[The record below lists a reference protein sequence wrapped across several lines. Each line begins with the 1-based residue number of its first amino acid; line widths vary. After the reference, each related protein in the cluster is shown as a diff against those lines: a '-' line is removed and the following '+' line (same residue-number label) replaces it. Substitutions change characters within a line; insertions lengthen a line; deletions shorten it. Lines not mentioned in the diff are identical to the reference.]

1 MVKITKEVKV
11 GATVL
16 MALIILGWG
25 VNFLKNKDVF
35 MKGYKLYGVYSRIDG
50 LKEASPIFYKGF
62 EIGSVR
68 QISLENGQHGH
79 LIVTMSIDQDVEFPT
94 NTIAQIYS
102 LDLMGSK
109 GIRFLYGDAESL
121 LMPDDTMKT
130 SLMGGLADQVS
141 QEVLPLKD
149 KAENL
154 VVKFD
159 SVLTNLNS
167 FFNTENKK
175 YLQSSVK
182 NATSMMWELKNASNL
197 LNASLQQDG
206 AIGMSL
212 QNMLAFTNVLN
223 EHGKSLA
230 VTMDNIEA
238 LSGQM
243 VNAHVDSLVYE
254 MNQSVTAL
262 NTALES
268 VNNKEG
274 TLGLLLKDKQL
285 YYNLNEVSVS
295 LDRLLNDVRHQPKR
309 YVNFSAVS
317 FGGGKT
323 KKVKDQDE
331 VVYKVL
337 LDKTKEPND
346 LRGRELLEGEFVQ
359 EDRDGRYYLYT
370 LGEEKEYEQIL
381 VLKDSIVD
389 LFPHAQV
396 VAMKGGEL
404 VSVDSTR

>member
-25 VNFLKNKDVF
+25 VSFLKNKDVF
-35 MKGYKLYGVYSRIDG
+35 MKGYKLYGVYARIDG
-50 LKEASPIFYKGF
+50 LTEASPIFYKGF

-79 LIVTMSIDQDVEFPT
+79 LVVTMSIDQDVKFPK
-94 NTIAQIYS
+94 NTVAQIYS

-109 GIRFLYGDAESL
+109 GIRFLYGNAENL
-121 LMPDDTMKT
+121 LLPDDTIKT
-130 SLMGGLADQVS
+130 SIMGGLADQVS

-167 FFNTENKK
+167 FFNTENKR
-175 YLQSSVK
+175 YLQSSVR
-182 NATSMMWELKNASNL
+182 NATSMMWELKNASAL

-212 QNMLAFTNVLN
+212 QNMLAFTKVLN
-223 EHGKSLA
+223 EHGESLA

-238 LSGQM
+238 LSNQM
-243 VNAHVDSLVYE
+243 VNAHVDSLAYE
-254 MNQSVTAL
+254 MNRTVIAL

-268 VNNKEG
+268 VNNQEG
-274 TLGLLLKDKQL
+274 TLGLLLNDKQL

-323 KKVKDQDE
+323 TKEKGQDE
-331 VVYKVL
+331 VIYKIL

-346 LRGRELLEGEFVQ
+346 LRGKELLDGQFVQ
-359 EDRDGRYYLYT
+359 EDRDGKYYLYT
-370 LGEEKEYEQIL
+370 FGEEKEYERIL

-389 LFPHAQV
+389 LFPQAQV
-396 VAMKGGEL
+396 VAMKGGVF